1 MEDLLEEIVGNIYDE
16 FDPQEEK
23 DIEKVGDN
31 LWRVAGSCELERV
44 AEATGV
50 QFPEDEES
58 DTLGGLVFAQL
69 SFIPEDGS
77 QFIEVQSFNE
87 RRVEWA
93 LVSRLPEE
101 ETPEEQ
107 EK

>member
-1 MEDLLEEIVGNIYDE
+1 M
-16 FDPQEEK
+16 
-23 DIEKVGDN
+23 
-31 LWRVAGSCELERV
+31 
-44 AEATGV
+44 
-50 QFPEDEES
+50 
-58 DTLGGLVFAQL
+58 VFAQL

-77 QFIEVQSFNE
+77 QFTVDACGLHIEVQSFNE

>member
-1 MEDLLEEIVGNIYDE
+1 ME
-16 FDPQEEK
+16 
-23 DIEKVGDN
+23 
-31 LWRVAGSCELERV
+31 
-44 AEATGV
+44 
-50 QFPEDEES
+50 FPEDEES

-77 QFIEVQSFNE
+77 QFTVDACGLHIEVQSFNE

>member
-1 MEDLLEEIVGNIYDE
+1 MDTCNSSYRATQVGDFELI
-16 FDPQEEK
+16 FPCF
-23 DIEKVGDN
+23 DIEDT
-31 LWRVAGSCELERV
+31 
-44 AEATGV
+44 ATIHV
-50 QFPEDEES
+50 R
-58 DTLGGLVFAQL
+58 

-77 QFIEVQSFNE
+77 QFTVDACGLHIEVQSFNE

>member
-44 AEATGV
+44 AEATR
-50 QFPEDEES
+50 S
-58 DTLGGLVFAQL
+58 IRLDTVYFLTGKEGAAQ
-69 SFIPEDGS
+69 
-77 QFIEVQSFNE
+77 
-87 RRVEWA
+87 
-93 LVSRLPEE
+93 
-101 ETPEEQ
+101 
-107 EK
+107 